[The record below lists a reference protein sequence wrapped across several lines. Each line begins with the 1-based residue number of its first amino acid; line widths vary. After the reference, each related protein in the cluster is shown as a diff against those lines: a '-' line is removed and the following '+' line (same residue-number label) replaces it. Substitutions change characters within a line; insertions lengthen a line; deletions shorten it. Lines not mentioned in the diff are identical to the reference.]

1 MTQILG
7 LIIVVSL
14 IFGALFHSTGPA
26 VLSAVPVELGLI
38 GGAALGALLIGN
50 SVSVAKN
57 ALLGFPRAIRG
68 AKWKRSDYGQLLWL
82 LNDLTRRARKGGI
95 IAIEQDIEEPAT
107 SETFAEAP
115 GLRKDS
121 AVEALICDT
130 FRLMSLGGHDP
141 QRIDE
146 QMDRSIDSVV
156 HQRMRSVSALHTI
169 ADALPAL
176 GIVAAVLGI
185 IRTMGS
191 IDQSPAVLG
200 TMIGTALLGTFLGVF
215 LAYGVVGPIAARYGQ
230 VLEEEAQMLVTA
242 RTVLSA
248 YVRGAAPRE
257 AMEIGRASIPAR
269 LQPDMAEL
277 DRSVQQSRFKQKA
290 RAA

>member
-7 LIIVVSL
+7 LLLVVAL
-14 IFGALFHSTGPA
+14 VFGALFYSTGPA
-26 VLSAVPVELGLI
+26 IMAAVPIELGLI

-50 SVSVAKN
+50 SVSVAKQ
-57 ALLGFPRAIRG
+57 ALLGFPRAMTGPRWTRRHY
-68 AKWKRSDYGQLLWL
+68 ADLLAL
-82 LNDLTRRARKGGI
+82 LHELTRRARQGGI
-95 IAIEQDIEEPAT
+95 VAIEQDIESPET
-107 SETFAEAP
+107 SQAFADAHS
-115 GLRKDS
+115 LRRDP
-121 AVEALICDT
+121 AVETLICNT
-130 FRLMSLGGHDP
+130 FRLMALGTADP
-141 QRIDE
+141 QRTDA
-146 QMDRSIDSVV
+146 QMDQAIHIEMSE
-156 HQRMRSVSALHTI
+156 RMRAVSALNTI

-215 LAYGVVGPIAARYGQ
+215 LAYGIVGPVAARYGQ
-230 VLEEEAQMLVTA
+230 VLEEEAQMLETT

-248 YVRGAAPRE
+248 YAGGAAPRT
-257 AMEIGRASIPAR
+257 AIEIGRSAIPAR
-269 LQPDMAEL
+269 LQPDMSEL
-277 DRSVQQSRFKQKA
+277 DQQLQQARFKASA